1 MYFRHSPEIWEDHPA
16 LVPGV
21 LLAEGVTDRP
31 SVDAR
36 VAEYQAIAR
45 QRLER
50 ASEGD
55 WPEVQAWRRVFAQM
69 GLKPTQYRC
78 AAESLLRRFRKEGAL
93 PRLHPLVDLCNAVSL
108 AFAIPIAV
116 FDVSRI
122 SQQMIVRYAKGD
134 ERYHSFA
141 GEVECPDPREVV
153 FADADNRAHARR
165 WTHRQSAYSAVRGE
179 TASVL
184 IVAEAHHQSAP
195 TDVIRLVDAL
205 ADELKGLWAAPS
217 AKAVL
222 SRASPSIEM

>member
-78 AAESLLRRFRKEGAL
+78 AAESLLRR
-93 PRLHPLVDLCNAVSL
+93 
-108 AFAIPIAV
+108 
-116 FDVSRI
+116 
-122 SQQMIVRYAKGD
+122 
-134 ERYHSFA
+134 
-141 GEVECPDPREVV
+141 
-153 FADADNRAHARR
+153 RR
-165 WTHRQSAYSAVRGE
+165 
-179 TASVL
+179 
-184 IVAEAHHQSAP
+184 P
-195 TDVIRLVDAL
+195 
-205 ADELKGLWAAPS
+205 
-217 AKAVL
+217 
-222 SRASPSIEM
+222 SPSRSAEFVTGTTGTAGCAMPRSPSSR